1 MTGKQKFFELLGSA
15 GPVDPRVLDELWAAL
30 PTVHIDE
37 LEGRWR
43 GSGFETGHRTGRLL
57 AKSGWY
63 GKNFGSRFDVQP
75 MLCRGPDGELF
86 SDVAAG
92 KGEASLWM
100 VEFRGEC
107 TATMVYDG
115 MAVFDHFKRVDDRT
129 LMGIMNG
136 KDVLDGGEH
145 FYFALMRDETD

>member
-1 MTGKQKFFELLGSA
+1 MTGQQKFFELLGSE
-15 GPVDPRVLDELWAAL
+15 GPVDPRRLDEVWAAL

-37 LEGRWR
+37 LKGRWR

-75 MLCRGPDGELF
+75 MLCRGTDGELF

-115 MAVFDHFKRVDDRT
+115 MPVFDHFKRVDDQT

-136 KDVLDGGEH
+136 KAVLDGGEH